1 MAQATNGKPW
11 ETYDGSHHSDG
22 EATDLAW
29 ARFFPDFAALSAD
42 GRFAHYVEALY
53 APLVAW
59 VAQSVRIVAWEDLSA
74 DLQALEAIHA

>member
-1 MAQATNGKPW
+1 
-11 ETYDGSHHSDG
+11 

-59 VAQSVRIVAWEDLSA
+59 VAQSVQVIAWE
-74 DLQALEAIHA
+74 QLEEACCSTLNHKTGGTTPAQT